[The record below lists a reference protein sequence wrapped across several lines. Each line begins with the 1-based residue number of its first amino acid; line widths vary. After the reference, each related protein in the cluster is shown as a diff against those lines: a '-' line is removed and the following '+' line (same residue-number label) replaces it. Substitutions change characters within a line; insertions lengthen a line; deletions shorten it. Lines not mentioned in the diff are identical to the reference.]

1 MPTGNAG
8 ASTITL
14 HVILGA
20 GSVGHVVADAL
31 RDRGEDV
38 VIVDCDENRAEV
50 LKEQGFDVVIGD
62 VTEREVL
69 EEAGVEEAVTVYVL
83 TPNDDVNARAVEL
96 IRKLNEGAYVVVRVA
111 DEDRVEEFN
120 ELGADEVLSPNQ
132 LLVEKL
138 LYNID
143 NVRNRQKA
151 QELLAVFERVNSV
164 AIVPHNNPDPDSIA
178 SAVALQELVS
188 EKDVHVD
195 IVYGGEIGHQENKA
209 LVNMLDIEMMRASE
223 VDLDEYDGFAIVDTP
238 TVPKVL
244 EEELGDDLDGRILAV
259 IDHHDSSSNGSMM
272 SVSEGSSLDALELAE
287 FTDHRPEVGATSTIL
302 TQYLKTMGKDVDRRT
317 ATALLY
323 GIRTDTLN
331 FTRNV
336 SPEDLKAAAFLYP
349 RADHEVL
356 AKIESPDISPET
368 LDVLGEAIRNRTV
381 IRSYLFSNVGFV
393 KNEDALPQA
402 ADYLL
407 NLEGVHTVIV
417 FGVVNGKIKISA
429 RTDDIRLNL
438 GEVMREAFGDVG
450 SAGGHSKAAAAEIP
464 LGIFKDVQ
472 KDEVLELVEEAVRK
486 RIFKVIGIE
495 EEEEGE

>member
-1 MPTGNAG
+1 
-8 ASTITL
+8 
-14 HVILGA
+14 
-20 GSVGHVVADAL
+20 VGHVVADAL

-62 VTEREVL
+62 VTEQRVL
-69 EEAGVEEAVTVYVL
+69 KEAGVEEAVTVYVL
-83 TPNDDVNARAVEL
+83 TPDDDVNARAVEL
-96 IRKLNEGAYVVVRVA
+96 IRELNEGAYVVVRVA
-111 DEDRVEEFN
+111 DEERVEEFK

-151 QELLAVFERVNSV
+151 QELLAGFERVDSV

-178 SAVALQELVS
+178 SAVALQELAS
-188 EKDVHVD
+188 MKDVHVD

-209 LVNMLDIEMMRASE
+209 LVNMLDIEMIRASE
-223 VDLDEYDGFAIVDTP
+223 VDLDEYDAFAIVDTP
-238 TVPKVL
+238 VVPKVL

-259 IDHHDSSSNGSMM
+259 IDHHDSSNGGMM
-272 SVSEGSSLDALELAE
+272 SVSEGSSLNALELAE

-302 TQYLKTMGKDVDRRT
+302 TQYLKTLGRDVDKRI

-336 SPEDLKAAAFLYP
+336 SPEDLKAAAYLYP

-381 IRSYLFSNVGFV
+381 VRSYLFSNVGFV

-417 FGVVNGKIKISA
+417 FGVVDGKIKISA

-438 GEVMREAFGDVG
+438 GEVMKEAFGDVG

-486 RIFKVIGIE
+486 RIFEVIGIE
-495 EEEEGE
+495 EEEEGD